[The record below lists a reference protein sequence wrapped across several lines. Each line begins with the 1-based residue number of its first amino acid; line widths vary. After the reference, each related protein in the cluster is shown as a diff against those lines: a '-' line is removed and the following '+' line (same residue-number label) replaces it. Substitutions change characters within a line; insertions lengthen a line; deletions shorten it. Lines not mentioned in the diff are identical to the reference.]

1 MADKQPIELQRSH
14 QDEPIKDVS
23 QAQVGVP
30 LTPEEDKRL
39 LRRIDL

>member
-1 MADKQPIELQRSH
+1 MVDKHAIELQG
-14 QDEPIKDVS
+14 QTEDEPIKDP
-23 QAQVGVP
+23 AQRDVGIP

>member
-1 MADKQPIELQRSH
+1 MANNNSIELQG
-14 QDEPIKDVS
+14 QTEDEPIKDP
-23 QAQVGVP
+23 AQRDVGIP

>member
-1 MADKQPIELQRSH
+1 MANKNSIELQG
-14 QDEPIKDVS
+14 QMEDEPVKHP
-23 QAQVGVP
+23 AQRDIGIP